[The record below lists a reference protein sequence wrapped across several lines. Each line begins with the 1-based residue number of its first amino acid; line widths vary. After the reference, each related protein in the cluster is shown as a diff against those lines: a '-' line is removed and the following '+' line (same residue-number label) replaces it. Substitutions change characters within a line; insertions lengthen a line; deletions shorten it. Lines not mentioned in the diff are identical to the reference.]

1 VVPQPYMYVALQ
13 TTFHRH
19 ATYLGMKQNQHN
31 VKDKTHGEE
40 TVELVKSQFASFGL
54 ADKLK
59 MVAR

>member
-1 VVPQPYMYVALQ
+1 
-13 TTFHRH
+13 
-19 ATYLGMKQNQHN
+19 MKQNQHN